1 VTERRPARDGDLP
14 RLYTPE
20 EVAAVFGCSD
30 WWLKEQARR
39 RRVPFTRVGGA
50 YRFTEGHV
58 ADIVRLYEER
68 PSEVTTTKVRHRT
81 AGTERGSRRPPSTSP
96 AKQLRARPPRRRATA
111 DATE

>member
-1 VTERRPARDGDLP
+1 MAGGALP

-20 EVAAVFGCSD
+20 EVADVFGCSD

-58 ADIVRLYEER
+58 IEIVRLFEER
-68 PSEVTTTKVRHRT
+68 PAE
-81 AGTERGSRRPPSTSP
+81 ERRPVERPRVAASGDERRRQPFTSP
-96 AKQLRARPPRRRATA
+96 VQQLRARPPRRRTA
-111 DATE
+111 EQPAA